1 MVNDAIAIRQMQA
14 SDVPSVADL
23 CGQLGYP
30 ATPAQIARRW
40 SALAHDGGHAVLVA
54 VRDDRVVAWLHVATR
69 PILEFDLS
77 AEIWG
82 LVVDERE
89 RGAGIGR
96 ALVAAAEQWAADA
109 GCVGM
114 RVRTRIERAR
124 AHAVYEREGYSR
136 VKKQHVFEN
145 AIVSRNGR

>member
-1 MVNDAIAIRQMQA
+1 MNDAVTIRAMQA
-14 SDVPSVADL
+14 SDTDAVADL

-30 ATPAQIARRW
+30 ATPAEIARRW
-40 SALAHDGGHAVLVA
+40 SAIASDAGHAVLVA
-54 VRDDRVVAWLHVATR
+54 VHHGRVVGWLHAATR

-96 ALVAAAEQWAADA
+96 ALVSAAEQWAVDS
-109 GCVGM
+109 GCTTM
-114 RVRTRIERAR
+114 RVRSRIERAR
-124 AHAVYEREGYSR
+124 AHAFYERDGYAR
-136 VKKQHVFEN
+136 VKTQHVFQKPL
-145 AIVSRNGR
+145 APR